1 MFFRFGSAL
10 ILVVVTS
17 LLGIFVEKQNLTL
30 RREISRQHYR
40 MDVLQEEHARLRL
53 RSQQL
58 AAVERLFATIEDEQ
72 SGLIPAAPGSNTFL
86 PDSLPHSEAASET
99 ASQAESS
106 NEERLANDA
115 SDDDTSD
122 QLAPTSNHSP
132 LKPDRSD
139 LTTRRVPLLFWQ
151 KPVGDPRIKRGSK

>member
-17 LLGIFVEKQNLTL
+17 LLGIVVEKQNLTL

-58 AAVERLFATIEDEQ
+58 AAVERLFATIEDEE
-72 SGLIPAAPGSNTFL
+72 SGLVPSEPGSNTIVPL
-86 PDSLPHSEAASET
+86 STTPSHDESSGGGTSRSDALVDDARQGSNPASKSGIGKPDSC
-99 ASQAESS
+99 
-106 NEERLANDA
+106 
-115 SDDDTSD
+115 
-122 QLAPTSNHSP
+122 
-132 LKPDRSD
+132 D

-151 KPVGDPRIKRGSK
+151 KPVGDPRMKRGSK

>member
-40 MDVLQEEHARLRL
+40 MDVLQEEYARLRF

-58 AAVERLFATIEDEQ
+58 AAIERLFATVEDEG
-72 SGLIPAAPGSNTFL
+72 SGLVPAEPGS
-86 PDSLPHSEAASET
+86 
-99 ASQAESS
+99 
-106 NEERLANDA
+106 LANSHHREPVDTTSESVLTNGSA
-115 SDDDTSD
+115 SS
-122 QLAPTSNHSP
+122 SE
-132 LKPDRSD
+132 PDVADKDKSD

-151 KPVGDPRIKRGSK
+151 KPVADPRMKRGLE

>member
-53 RSQQL
+53 QSQQL
-58 AAVERLFATIEDEQ
+58 AAVERLFATIEDEG
-72 SGLIPAAPGSNTFL
+72 SGLVPSEPGSLVNSHHREPL
-86 PDSLPHSEAASET
+86 
-99 ASQAESS
+99 
-106 NEERLANDA
+106 DA
-115 SDDDTSD
+115 TSD
-122 QLAPTSNHSP
+122 PVPTSDAEHSSEP
-132 LKPDRSD
+132 GVADKDKPDKDKSD

-151 KPVGDPRIKRGSK
+151 KPVGDPRMKRGSK

>member
-17 LLGIFVEKQNLTL
+17 LLGIVVEKQNMTL

-58 AAVERLFATIEDEQ
+58 AAVERLFATVEDAE
-72 SGLIPAAPGSNTFL
+72 SGLVPAEPGALQGRPASLPSNFDL
-86 PDSLPHSEAASET
+86 PDNADSKFNASVEP
-99 ASQAESS
+99 A
-106 NEERLANDA
+106 DPK
-115 SDDDTSD
+115 SDS
-122 QLAPTSNHSP
+122 
-132 LKPDRSD
+132 SD

-151 KPVGDPRIKRGSK
+151 KPARDPRMKRGHK

>member
-17 LLGIFVEKQNLTL
+17 LLGIYVEKQNLTL

-40 MDVLQEEHARLRL
+40 MDVLQEEYARLRL

-58 AAVERLFATIEDEQ
+58 AAIERLFATVEDEG
-72 SGLIPAAPGSNTFL
+72 SGLVPAEPGSFAN
-86 PDSLPHSEAASET
+86 SRHSEPVDTTSESVLTNGSASSLE
-99 ASQAESS
+99 
-106 NEERLANDA
+106 
-115 SDDDTSD
+115 
-122 QLAPTSNHSP
+122 
-132 LKPDRSD
+132 PDVADKDKSD

-151 KPVGDPRIKRGSK
+151 KPVADPRMQRVSE

>member
-40 MDVLQEEHARLRL
+40 MDVLQEEYARLRL

-58 AAVERLFATIEDEQ
+58 AAIERLVATVEDEG
-72 SGLIPAAPGSNTFL
+72 SGLVPAEPGSLATGHQREPVDTTSGSVLTNAPASSQE
-86 PDSLPHSEAASET
+86 PDVAGKDKSE
-99 ASQAESS
+99 
-106 NEERLANDA
+106 
-115 SDDDTSD
+115 
-122 QLAPTSNHSP
+122 
-132 LKPDRSD
+132 

-151 KPVGDPRIKRGSK
+151 KPVADPRMQRVSE

>member
-58 AAVERLFATIEDEQ
+58 AAVERLFATVEDEA
-72 SGLIPAAPGSNTFL
+72 SGLVPSKPGTL
-86 PDSLPHSEAASET
+86 RRTP
-99 ASQAESS
+99 SS
-106 NEERLANDA
+106 AQP
-115 SDDDTSD
+115 DDDSANEANAEE
-122 QLAPTSNHSP
+122 QFSP
-132 LKPDRSD
+132 QPAKPKDDSSD

-151 KPVGDPRIKRGSK
+151 KPVGDPRIKRGRK

>member
-17 LLGIFVEKQNLTL
+17 LLGIVVEKQNLTL

-58 AAVERLFATIEDEQ
+58 AAVERLFATIEDEE
-72 SGLIPAAPGSNTFL
+72 SGLVPSEPGSNTFL
-86 PDSLPHSEAASET
+86 PTATPSPHDESPGEGNSKNDSRVDDAAQKRNPASE
-99 ASQAESS
+99 SGSK
-106 NEERLANDA
+106 
-115 SDDDTSD
+115 
-122 QLAPTSNHSP
+122 
-132 LKPDRSD
+132 KPDSSD

-151 KPVGDPRIKRGSK
+151 KPVGDPRMKRGSK

>member
-17 LLGIFVEKQNLTL
+17 LLGIYVEKQNLTL

-40 MDVLQEEHARLRL
+40 MDVLQEEYARLRL

-58 AAVERLFATIEDEQ
+58 AAIERLFATVEDEG
-72 SGLIPAAPGSNTFL
+72 SGLVAAEPGSFAN
-86 PDSLPHSEAASET
+86 SRHSEPVDTTSESVLTNGSASSLE
-99 ASQAESS
+99 
-106 NEERLANDA
+106 
-115 SDDDTSD
+115 
-122 QLAPTSNHSP
+122 
-132 LKPDRSD
+132 PDVADKDKSD

-151 KPVGDPRIKRGSK
+151 KPVADPRLKRVSE

>member
-40 MDVLQEEHARLRL
+40 MDVLQEEYARLRL

-58 AAVERLFATIEDEQ
+58 AAIERLFATVEDEG
-72 SGLIPAAPGSNTFL
+72 SGLVPAEPGS
-86 PDSLPHSEAASET
+86 
-99 ASQAESS
+99 
-106 NEERLANDA
+106 LANSHHRELVDTTSESVLTNGSA
-115 SDDDTSD
+115 SS
-122 QLAPTSNHSP
+122 SE
-132 LKPDRSD
+132 PDVADKDKSD

-151 KPVGDPRIKRGSK
+151 KPVADPRMQRVSE

>member
-58 AAVERLFATIEDEQ
+58 AAVERLFDTIEDEE
-72 SGLIPAAPGSNTFL
+72 SGLVPSEPGSNTIL
-86 PDSLPHSEAASET
+86 PAATPSQHDDSSGDDASRSDALVDEAPQGSEPDSK
-99 ASQAESS
+99 
-106 NEERLANDA
+106 
-115 SDDDTSD
+115 SDVG
-122 QLAPTSNHSP
+122 
-132 LKPDRSD
+132 KPDSSD

-151 KPVGDPRIKRGSK
+151 KPVGDPRMKRGSK

>member
-17 LLGIFVEKQNLTL
+17 LLGILVEKQSLSL

-58 AAVERLFATIEDEQ
+58 AAVERLFETIEAEE
-72 SGLIPAAPGSNTFL
+72 SGLIPSQPGSL
-86 PDSLPHSEAASET
+86 PPARFPSSSAPAAEEEAAADDNDSPDQRDIET
-99 ASQAESS
+99 K
-106 NEERLANDA
+106 
-115 SDDDTSD
+115 SDEVDS
-122 QLAPTSNHSP
+122 
-132 LKPDRSD
+132 SD

-151 KPVGDPRIKRGSK
+151 KPVGDPRLKRGAK

>member
-17 LLGIFVEKQNLTL
+17 LLGIAVEKQNLTL

-58 AAVERLFATIEDEQ
+58 AAVERLFATIEDEE
-72 SGLIPAAPGSNTFL
+72 SGLVPSEPGSNTFL
-86 PDSLPHSEAASET
+86 PALTPP
-99 ASQAESS
+99 SQVESS
-106 NEERLANDA
+106 SEESSDSDRLVDDA
-115 SDDDTSD
+115 GKGRDRPSDSGSGKTDS
-122 QLAPTSNHSP
+122 
-132 LKPDRSD
+132 SD

-151 KPVGDPRIKRGSK
+151 KPVRDPRMKRGSK

>member
-17 LLGIFVEKQNLTL
+17 LLGIVVEKQNLTL

-58 AAVERLFATIEDEQ
+58 AAVERLFDTIEDEE
-72 SGLIPAAPGSNTFL
+72 SGLVPAAPGSNTFS
-86 PDSLPHSEAASET
+86 PAST
-99 ASQAESS
+99 PPSQVESS
-106 NEERLANDA
+106 NEEGRPDDA
-115 SDDDTSD
+115 FVDEAGDNASPTLDHDNGKSDS
-122 QLAPTSNHSP
+122 
-132 LKPDRSD
+132 SD

-151 KPVGDPRIKRGSK
+151 KPVGDPRMKRGSM

>member
-17 LLGIFVEKQNLTL
+17 LLGIAVEKQNLTL

-58 AAVERLFATIEDEQ
+58 AAVERLFATIEDEE
-72 SGLIPAAPGSNTFL
+72 SGLVPSQPGSNTFL
-86 PDSLPHSEAASET
+86 PAST
-99 ASQAESS
+99 PPSHDESS
-106 NEERLANDA
+106 NEESSGSDRFVDDDDEGRDPA
-115 SDDDTSD
+115 SDSGVGKTDS
-122 QLAPTSNHSP
+122 
-132 LKPDRSD
+132 SD

-151 KPVGDPRIKRGSK
+151 KPVGDPRMKRGSK

>member
-58 AAVERLFATIEDEQ
+58 AAVERLFDTIEDEE
-72 SGLIPAAPGSNTFL
+72 SGLVPSEPGSNTFL
-86 PDSLPHSEAASET
+86 PAATPSPYDNSSSEHNSQSDALLDEAPQGSDPVSE
-99 ASQAESS
+99 SGV
-106 NEERLANDA
+106 R
-115 SDDDTSD
+115 
-122 QLAPTSNHSP
+122 
-132 LKPDRSD
+132 KPDSSD

-151 KPVGDPRIKRGSK
+151 KPVGDPRMKRGSK

>member
-58 AAVERLFATIEDEQ
+58 AAVERLFATIEDEE
-72 SGLIPAAPGSNTFL
+72 SGLVPAEPGSLATSPHREPL
-86 PDSLPHSEAASET
+86 DSASGSESSKDAEHAVEPEV
-99 ASQAESS
+99 AESDV
-106 NEERLANDA
+106 ADK
-115 SDDDTSD
+115 D
-122 QLAPTSNHSP
+122 
-132 LKPDRSD
+132 KSD

-151 KPVGDPRIKRGSK
+151 KPVGDPRMKRGSR

>member
-10 ILVVVTS
+10 ILVVVAS

-53 RSQQL
+53 QSQQL
-58 AAVERLFATIEDEQ
+58 AAVERLFATVEDEG
-72 SGLIPAAPGSNTFL
+72 SGLVPSKPGSISNSHHRELFETTPTDV
-86 PDSLPHSEAASET
+86 PDSDAAH
-99 ASQAESS
+99 AAE
-106 NEERLANDA
+106 
-115 SDDDTSD
+115 
-122 QLAPTSNHSP
+122 
-132 LKPDRSD
+132 PDVTGKDKSD

-151 KPVGDPRIKRGSK
+151 KPVADPRLKRGSN